1 MARLLGW
8 VNVVAG
14 LVLLV
19 LILSGVFSGLLEN
32 ISEWNSFDTI
42 AAKIVVAIAGIL
54 AIFSSIYLVVGQ
66 VKERSSSRG

>member
-66 VKERSSSRG
+66 VKEGSSSRG

>member
-19 LILSGVFSGLLEN
+19 LVLSGVFSGLLEN

-66 VKERSSSRG
+66 VRERSSSRG